1 MATATEKKI
10 YRLSALCGVLTVLAV
25 VVQRF
30 VPSRG
35 GGFEAT
41 AIAVLVF
48 VGMLFVTTL
57 VSLYLLVI
65 TVNAYRHLS
74 LFPRLAGIGPAAVLV
89 TALALLLGFLRY

>member
-10 YRLSALCGVLTVLAV
+10 YRLAALCGVLTVLAV
-25 VVQRF
+25 VVPRF

-48 VGMLFVTTL
+48 LGMLFVTTL

-65 TVNAYRHLS
+65 TVNAYRGLS
-74 LFPRLAGIGPAAVLV
+74 LFPRLAGLGPGVVLV
-89 TALALLLGFLRY
+89 TALVLLIAFLRF